1 MEETACVLVTGSGGG
16 GGHFFSESF
25 WDGVY
30 SIIQILN
37 NGKGL
42 KHTCLERGPCLS
54 GKGLLNYLRLEL
66 GVQ

>member
-1 MEETACVLVTGSGGG
+1 MEETACVLVIGSGGRTL
-16 GGHFFSESF
+16 FSESF
-25 WDGVY
+25 WNGVY

-54 GKGLLNYLRLEL
+54 GKGLLSYLRLES

>member
-16 GGHFFSESF
+16 GGGGGGWGALFSESF

-42 KHTCLERGPCLS
+42 KHTCLESWKGVLACLERGC
-54 GKGLLNYLRLEL
+54 
-66 GVQ
+66 

>member
-16 GGHFFSESF
+16 GGALFSESF

-42 KHTCLERGPCLS
+42 KHTYLERGPCLF
-54 GKGLLNYLRLEL
+54 GKGLLSYLRLEL

>member
-1 MEETACVLVTGSGGG
+1 MCFGNREQGGG
-16 GGHFFSESF
+16 ALFSESF

-54 GKGLLNYLRLEL
+54 GKGLLSWEYNK
-66 GVQ
+66 